1 MACRRGVQLL
11 VIRNSWAYAPDM
23 VVFFLA
29 ILSVGLFAL
38 GIPVFVAVGLPIVGV
53 GALLSAGVCEV
64 FFRFEGIR
72 SRTGRRGCPTAGSGV
87 SADRG

>member
-1 MACRRGVQLL
+1 
-11 VIRNSWAYAPDM
+11 M

-29 ILSVGLFAL
+29 VLAVGLFAL
-38 GIPVFVAVGLPIVGV
+38 GIPVFVAVGLLIVGV

-72 SRTGRRGCPTAGSGV
+72 NRTDRGGCPSG
-87 SADRG
+87 GPPPTP